1 MNREGAYTQTP
12 NKLFNDTDILAEV
25 MYKCER
31 CPTCSSTMELN
42 GSSLEAVMSVMEEDE
57 YGKISTIVSWVVVS
71 LFALLN
77 FGVIA
82 SLVIKQRSKSFLS
95 VQGSYFLYVQ
105 KSKEIK
111 RSLNVTGETHT

>member
-1 MNREGAYTQTP
+1 
-12 NKLFNDTDILAEV
+12 
-25 MYKCER
+25 
-31 CPTCSSTMELN
+31 MELN
-42 GSSLEAVMSVMEEDE
+42 GSSLEAVMSVMEEDD

-95 VQGSYFLYVQ
+95 VQGSYFQ